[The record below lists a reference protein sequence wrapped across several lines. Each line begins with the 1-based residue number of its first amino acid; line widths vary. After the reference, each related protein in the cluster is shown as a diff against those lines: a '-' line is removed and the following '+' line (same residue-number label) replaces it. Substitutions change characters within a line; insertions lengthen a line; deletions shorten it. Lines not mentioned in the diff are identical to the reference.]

1 MPPKIVASL
10 LPKKR
15 SRGTELDDGTKRQMN
30 MYMAQFLNNRSVLQI
45 PKASGCYGVDSADE
59 SSAEE
64 DDEYD
69 SESGVRKRTV
79 KRSNANEE
87 MGGEASDMEEDDDD
101 EENEEDNKFINDESE
116 SSHYSSS
123 KEDSQSER
131 SVEFSSEG
139 EDNMEQAL
147 RNLGD
152 EDVDSD

>member
-1 MPPKIVASL
+1 MPPKMVASL

-15 SRGTELDDGTKRQMN
+15 SRGTELDEGTKQQMN
-30 MYMAQFLNNRSVLQI
+30 IYMSKFLNNRSVLQI
-45 PKASGCYGVDSADE
+45 PKASGSYGADSADE

-69 SESGVRKRTV
+69 SETGTRKRTV
-79 KRSNANEE
+79 KRSKANEE
-87 MGGEASDMEEDDDD
+87 MGGEGSDDEDDDEE

-123 KEDSQSER
+123 DEESRSER

>member
-1 MPPKIVASL
+1 MPPKMVASL

-15 SRGTELDDGTKRQMN
+15 PRSTELDEETKKQMN
-30 MYMAQFLNNRSVLQI
+30 IYMSRFLNNRSVLQI
-45 PKASGCYGVDSADE
+45 PKASGSYGADSADE

-69 SESGVRKRTV
+69 SETGARKRTV
-79 KRSNANEE
+79 KRFKANEE
-87 MGGEASDMEEDDDD
+87 MGGEGSDDEEDDEE

-123 KEDSQSER
+123 EEESQSER

-139 EDNMEQAL
+139 EEDPEQIL
-147 RNLGD
+147 RNIRD
-152 EDVDSD
+152 